1 MEPETANAAAHAR
14 AVMTIKLTLLLL
26 IFGVAIFLLDGYAG
40 ARSAGQGPGDSAE
53 RLK

>member
-1 MEPETANAAAHAR
+1 METETAHAAAHAR

-26 IFGVAIFLLDGYAG
+26 VFGVALFLLDGYAG
-40 ARSAGQGPGDSAE
+40 ARSAGPGPGDSAE